1 MGKMLSLFR
10 LMRPKQWSKN
20 LLILGAPFAAGELF
34 HTQHIREVIYA
45 VVTFSMISS
54 ACYIINDIQDMQMDQ
69 LNDKKRNR
77 PIASGNVLCF
87 EALLLFA
94 VLVIL
99 GSIVASYLP
108 RNFQLIL
115 AFYFILTN
123 LYSFGLKNEPVVE
136 FFIVAFGFTLR
147 AVAGG
152 VATQLHITKWFLLVT
167 GFGSLV
173 IVVSKRIA
181 ESRNTAHV
189 SKRTVIA
196 AYSPEFLNL
205 VLAIAVSSSLIA
217 YCLWSF
223 SLIEEHPYA
232 QFSLIPISVGL
243 FRYLWLV
250 SKGEGEAPE
259 ELLFRDIV
267 LVLCGIFTGIL
278 LYLSVYGSGG

>member
-20 LLILGAPFAAGELF
+20 LLILGAPFAARELF

-77 PIASGNVLCF
+77 PIASGDVLRF
-87 EALLLFA
+87 EALLLFV

-99 GSIVASYLP
+99 GWILANYLP
-108 RNFQLIL
+108 KSFQLVL
-115 AFYFILTN
+115 ASYFILTN
-123 LYSFGLKNEPVVE
+123 LYSFGLKNLPVVE

-147 AVAGG
+147 AIAGG
-152 VATQLHITKWFLLVT
+152 AATQLPITKWFLLVT

-173 IVVSKRIA
+173 IVISKRIA
-181 ESRNTAHV
+181 ESRNTTHV
-189 SKRTVIA
+189 SKRPVIA
-196 AYSPEFLNL
+196 AYSPGFLNL

-223 SLIEEHPYA
+223 SLVREHPYA
-232 QFSLIPISVGL
+232 QFSLIPICIGL

-250 SKGEGEAPE
+250 SRGQGEEPE
-259 ELLFRDIV
+259 ELLFKDMV
-267 LVLCGIFTGIL
+267 LVLCGIFAGIL
-278 LYLSVYGSGG
+278 LYLSVYRSGG